1 MTIPTDLE
9 IKLFKNTEAF
19 ERWLSANN
27 TKAPGVWMRFAKKG
41 GGLTTITYA
50 EAVDV
55 ALCWGWIDGQARSYD
70 DESWL
75 QRFTPRRSRSPWSK
89 INTRK
94 AEALIA
100 SGRMQPPG
108 LAAIEAAKA
117 DGRWAAAYD
126 PASTAALPPELQA
139 ALDANPNAKAFFE
152 TLRGMNRYSII
163 YRVNDAKKPETRAAR
178 VADLVASL
186 ARHETVRDRL
196 VKKQAAAKRSMPTA
210 KKKRSPSGVAKRPAK
225 GPAKKRR

>member
-1 MTIPTDLE
+1 MTVPDDLA
-9 IKLFKNTEAF
+9 IKLFKNTGAF
-19 ERWLSANN
+19 ERWLSAHHA
-27 TKAPGVWMRFAKKG
+27 TAPGVWMRFAKKDR
-41 GGLTTITYA
+41 GLTSITYA

-70 DESWL
+70 DVSWL

-100 SGRMQPPG
+100 SGRMQAPG
-108 LAAIEAAKA
+108 LAAIDAAKA

-126 PASTAALPPELQA
+126 PASTAPLPAELQA
-139 ALDANPNAKAFFE
+139 ALDANPRAKAFFE

-178 VADLVASL
+178 VADFVASL
-186 ARHETVRDRL
+186 ERHETVRDRL
-196 VKKQAAAKRSMPTA
+196 VKKQASDTRTKTAAVNKASRRKR
-210 KKKRSPSGVAKRPAK
+210 
-225 GPAKKRR
+225 

>member
-9 IKLFKNTEAF
+9 IKLFRNADAF

-27 TKAPGVWMRFAKKG
+27 AKAPGVWMRFAKKG
-41 GGLTTITYA
+41 RGLTSITYA

-139 ALDANPNAKAFFE
+139 ALDANPKAKEFFE

-178 VADLVASL
+178 IADLVASL

-196 VKKQAAAKRSMPTA
+196 VKKQAAAKKSTPAA
-210 KKKRSPSGVAKRPAK
+210 KKKPSTSRVEKRPAK
-225 GPAKKRR
+225 GPARKRR

>member
-139 ALDANPNAKAFFE
+139 ALDANPKAKAFFE